1 MLESKAFQ
9 ACADTGWQANPL
21 IVLGFR
27 LFMRIALLL
36 LLLTFSIPGFAAGY
50 SASIEQSRWELEA
63 SKFSC
68 RLSQTIPLFGE
79 GEFNQEAGETVR
91 FILKPLQ
98 GHGLKGQVQIME
110 AASPWQ
116 PGIATREI
124 GAVKF
129 AADGTIAVPTGFSQQ
144 MLASLFRGR
153 MPTFLAQNWAE
164 TGETVRIGLSAANFP
179 PAYQAY
185 ADCIA
190 DLLPVNY
197 RQIARTAV
205 LFPSAQW
212 QLSDSTKARLDLI
225 AIYVNSDD
233 SVKSI
238 YVDGHSD
245 AQGRRLA
252 NRDLSKKR
260 AEAVALYLEQKG
272 VSPERITTRYHGERY
287 PVAQSNDRL
296 TRERS
301 RRVTIRLDRN

>member
-1 MLESKAFQ
+1 
-9 ACADTGWQANPL
+9 
-21 IVLGFR
+21 
-27 LFMRIALLL
+27 MRIAVVLFLSVCSL
-36 LLLTFSIPGFAAGY
+36 PVFAVGY
-50 SASIEQSRWELEA
+50 SASLEQSRWELEA

-68 RLSQTIPLFGE
+68 RLSQKIPLFGE

-91 FILKPLQ
+91 FTLKPLQ
-98 GHGLKGQVQIME
+98 GHGLKGEVQIME

-116 PGIATREI
+116 PGIGTREI
-124 GAVKF
+124 GEVKF
-129 AADGTIAVPTGFSQQ
+129 STDGTIAVPTSYSQQ

-164 TGETVRIGLSAANFP
+164 TGESVRIGLSAANFP

-185 ADCIA
+185 ADCIS

-225 AIYVNSDD
+225 AIYVNNDD
-233 SVKSI
+233 SVKSVF
-238 YVDGHSD
+238 VDGHSD

-260 AEAVALYLEQKG
+260 AEAVTAYLEQKG
-272 VSPERITTRYHGERY
+272 VSPDRITTRYHGERY
-287 PVAQSNDRL
+287 PVAQGNDRQ